1 MYFSN
6 CVWCAVRPGKAIT
19 FPGAVAGVD
28 VAPAPPANQS
38 AINSAVVR
46 QSVPRGGKKINHR
59 QTIIRRTNPE
69 PVRIKSFQKIIF
81 AAAKKIFFRFVTGQQ
96 TWKKPPPIDTH
107 LARQQNKTSVS
118 GDELNSSGNLF
129 PGSYVN

>member
-6 CVWCAVRPGKAIT
+6 CVWCALRPGKAIT

-28 VAPAPPANQS
+28 VAPAPTANQS

-69 PVRIKSFQKIIF
+69 PVRIKSFLKIIF
-81 AAAKKIFFRFVTGQQ
+81 AAAKKSFFASLPGNKRG
-96 TWKKPPPIDTH
+96 KSRPPSTRI
-107 LARQQNKTSVS
+107 
-118 GDELNSSGNLF
+118 
-129 PGSYVN
+129 